1 MEIGRDR
8 SSKLGDQ
15 RSMKSLMPVVARLCP
30 ASPSACASAG
40 QIARSGRD
48 AANLLIGG
56 LVKAAQPRARDE
68 LVGLAPHRLPRAEHE
83 EALRYCHRAQAGK
96 GILAHR
102 LRHIEKQLARS
113 EERRS
118 RQE

>member
-68 LVGLAPHRLPRAEHE
+68 LVGLAQ
-83 EALRYCHRAQAGK
+83 HRAPREIGSA
-96 GILAHR
+96 ACR
-102 LRHIEKQLARS
+102 
-113 EERRS
+113 ERVCTYVS
-118 RQE
+118 IPVGAV